1 MTFQKPITPQILH
14 KDSADDILLK
24 DVRALAPAWI
34 ERDTMDLIVNECD
47 QDAKQRLC
55 TAYRPEGKLY
65 VLRSVPES
73 IDSTSAAALPEFE
86 MHLSEF
92 YSKDD
97 DRMRLTARYLPT
109 QVENYLRRA
118 FFPHV
123 APVAYEES
131 EGLAITLSE
140 SKRWERA
147 RVNCYSMLNDTKNY
161 FFYRKS
167 HEHVP
172 GLMLIEVARQVVYHY
187 VYTSCGYNRGEVS
200 ISMSTLDAEFMSYV
214 ESAYAVEVLISQT
227 EGVARKT
234 PRFIDKTANFF
245 QNGRQVAKIRIVG
258 GVMKM
263 PLFKRMRTLNF
274 PESHWFAP
282 SDRVLRT
289 ALVNTNSRLSIRVDL
304 EMLSMKAASVKWQ
317 IEADDYCN
325 VKSISIYVESFGFL
339 CLPVHSY
346 DILDDH
352 VVLHFDALSREQTTT
367 LKEVIKSH
375 FFFVAKEGFAARSVL
390 SEPEPSNN
398 NERATSRYETVS

>member
-14 KDSADDILLK
+14 KDSADDVLLK

-34 ERDTMDLIVNECD
+34 ERDAMDLIVNECG
-47 QDAKQRLC
+47 QDAKQRLR
-55 TAYRPEGKLY
+55 TAYRLEGMLY

-86 MHLSEF
+86 MNLSEF

-109 QVENYLRRA
+109 QVENCLRQA

-123 APVAYEES
+123 APVANEES
-131 EGLAITLSE
+131 EALAIILSE
-140 SKRWERA
+140 SKRWGRA

-172 GLMLIEVARQVVYHY
+172 GLMLIEVARQAMYHY
-187 VYTSCGYNRGEVS
+187 VYASSGYNRGEVS
-200 ISMSTLDAEFMSYV
+200 ISMSTLDVEFMSYV
-214 ESAYAVEVLISQT
+214 ESTYAVEVLVSQT
-227 EGVARKT
+227 EGIARET
-234 PRFIDKTANFF
+234 PRFVDKTASFF
-245 QNGRQVAKIRIVG
+245 QNGRQVAKIRLVG
-258 GVMKM
+258 GAMKM

-274 PESHWFAP
+274 PDSHWFAP
-282 SDRVLRT
+282 SDRVLRS
-289 ALVNTNSRLSIRVDL
+289 ALVNAGDRLSTRVDL
-304 EMLSMKAASVKWQ
+304 EMLSMKAVSVKWR
-317 IEADDYCN
+317 IEANDFD
-325 VKSISIYVESFGFL
+325 VKSISIYVEAFGFL
-339 CLPVHSY
+339 CLPVDSY

-352 VVLHFDALSREQTTT
+352 VILHLDALSRAQSTT

-375 FFFVAKEGFAARSVL
+375 FFFVAKEGFAACSAL
-390 SEPEPSNN
+390 SEPKPSNS
-398 NERATSRYETVS
+398 NERATSRYESIS